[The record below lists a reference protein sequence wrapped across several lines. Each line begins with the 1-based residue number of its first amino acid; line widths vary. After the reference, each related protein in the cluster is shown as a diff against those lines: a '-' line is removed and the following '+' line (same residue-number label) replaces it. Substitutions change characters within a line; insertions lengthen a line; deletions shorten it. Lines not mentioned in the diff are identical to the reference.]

1 MLLYRA
7 EVVQKKLGWMV
18 GRTKHRNL
26 TLVSFHFV
34 QKGFTKANLL
44 FMDLTFSRLR
54 QSYLTSADFVHLL

>member
-26 TLVSFHFV
+26 TLVSVHFV